1 MIGLTIIYI
10 RYIFTTG
17 ANNKVV
23 YMAKDLVKI
32 RLEVSPLVPER
43 GTARKVVDELV
54 ELMGRTGKSVQ
65 VMMTADCSALSADEM
80 QYFGAEYFG
89 KVPSYSRFISALRRA
104 DPAAELELR
113 EVEAQVLEGFYEGQ
127 MRDILET
134 PTEEFD
140 GFEGKRFNWA
150 EKLAKLQGRKLDRID
165 KRRDNDG
172 VEKGVDLTLK
182 IIEALS
188 NSQLEKVKKVMDAE
202 WSVVDS
208 EGDNKDGK

>member
-1 MIGLTIIYI
+1 
-10 RYIFTTG
+10 
-17 ANNKVV
+17 
-23 YMAKDLVKI
+23 MAKDLVKI
-32 RLEVSPLVPER
+32 RLEISPLLPDK
-43 GTARKVVDELV
+43 GTASRVVDTLIDM
-54 ELMGRTGKSVQ
+54 MGKYGKSVQ
-65 VMMTADCSALSADEM
+65 VMMNADCSALSADDM
-80 QYFGAEYFG
+80 QYFGREYFG

-113 EVEAQVLEGFYEGQ
+113 EVEAQVLEGFYEGR

-165 KRRDNDG
+165 KKRGEDG

>member
-1 MIGLTIIYI
+1 MYI
-10 RYIFTTG
+10 DYIFTTG
-17 ANNKVV
+17 ANNKVG
-23 YMAKDLVKI
+23 YMAKDLVKV
-32 RLEVSPLVPER
+32 RLEISPLLPER
-43 GTARKVVDELV
+43 GTARRVVEELIDM
-54 ELMGRTGKSVQ
+54 MGRYGKSVQ
-65 VMMTADCSALSADEM
+65 TMMSADCSALNAEDM
-80 QYFGAEYFG
+80 QYFGVEYFG

-113 EVEAQVLEGFYEGQ
+113 EIEAQLLEGFYEGK

-134 PTEEFD
+134 PTDEFD

-165 KRRDNDG
+165 KRRDGDG

-202 WSVVDS
+202 WSIVED
-208 EGDNKDGK
+208 KDE

>member
-1 MIGLTIIYI
+1 MYI
-10 RYIFTTG
+10 DYIFTTG
-17 ANNKVV
+17 ANNKVG
-23 YMAKDLVKI
+23 YMAKDLVKV
-32 RLEVSPLVPER
+32 RLEISPLLPDR
-43 GTARKVVDELV
+43 GTARRVVDELI
-54 ELMGRTGKSVQ
+54 ELMGRHGKSVQ
-65 VMMTADCSALSADEM
+65 TMMSADCSALNADDM

-113 EVEAQVLEGFYEGQ
+113 EIEAQVLEGFYEGK

-140 GFEGKRFNWA
+140 GYEGRRFNWA

-165 KRRDNDG
+165 KRRDGDG

-202 WSVVDS
+202 WSYI
-208 EGDNKDGK
+208 DGGSDDK

>member
-1 MIGLTIIYI
+1 
-10 RYIFTTG
+10 
-17 ANNKVV
+17 
-23 YMAKDLVKI
+23 MAKDLVKI
-32 RLEVSPLVPER
+32 RLEISPLLPDK
-43 GTARKVVDELV
+43 GTASRVVDTLIDM
-54 ELMGRTGKSVQ
+54 MGKYGKSVQ
-65 VMMTADCSALSADEM
+65 VMMTADCSALSADDM
-80 QYFGAEYFG
+80 QYFGREYFG

-113 EVEAQVLEGFYEGQ
+113 EVEAQVLEGFYEGR

-165 KRRDNDG
+165 KKRGEDG

-202 WSVVDS
+202 WSMVDS

>member
-1 MIGLTIIYI
+1 MYI
-10 RYIFTTG
+10 DYIFATG
-17 ANNKVV
+17 ANNKVG
-23 YMAKDLVKI
+23 YMAKDLVKV
-32 RLEVSPLVPER
+32 RLEISPLLPDR
-43 GTARKVVDELV
+43 GTARRVVDELI
-54 ELMGRTGKSVQ
+54 ELMGRHGKSVQ
-65 VMMTADCSALSADEM
+65 TMMSADCSALNAEDM

-113 EVEAQVLEGFYEGQ
+113 EIEAQVLEGFYEGK

-140 GFEGKRFNWA
+140 GYEGRRFNWA

-165 KRRDNDG
+165 KRRDGDG
-172 VEKGVDLTLK
+172 MEKGVDLTLK

-202 WSVVDS
+202 WSYI
-208 EGDNKDGK
+208 DGGSDDK

>member
-1 MIGLTIIYI
+1 MYI
-10 RYIFTTG
+10 DYIFATG
-17 ANNKVV
+17 ANNKVE
-23 YMAKDLVKI
+23 YMAKDLVKV
-32 RLEVSPLVPER
+32 RLEISPLLPDR
-43 GTARKVVDELV
+43 GTARRVVDELI
-54 ELMGRTGKSVQ
+54 ELMGRHGKSVQ
-65 VMMTADCSALSADEM
+65 TMMSADCSALNAEDM

-113 EVEAQVLEGFYEGQ
+113 EIEAQVLEGFYEGK

-134 PTEEFD
+134 PTDGFD
-140 GFEGKRFNWA
+140 GFESKRFSWA

-165 KRRDNDG
+165 KRRDGDG
-172 VEKGVDLTLK
+172 MEKGVDLTLK

-202 WSVVDS
+202 WSYI
-208 EGDNKDGK
+208 DGGSDDK

>member
-1 MIGLTIIYI
+1 
-10 RYIFTTG
+10 
-17 ANNKVV
+17 
-23 YMAKDLVKI
+23 MAKDLVKI
-32 RLEVSPLVPER
+32 RLEISPLLPDK
-43 GTARKVVDELV
+43 GTASRVVDTLIDM
-54 ELMGRTGKSVQ
+54 MGKYGKSVQ
-65 VMMTADCSALSADEM
+65 VMMTADCSALSADDM
-80 QYFGAEYFG
+80 QYFGREYFG

-104 DPAAELELR
+104 DPSAELELR
-113 EVEAQVLEGFYEGQ
+113 EVEAQVLEGFYEGR

-140 GFEGKRFNWA
+140 GYEGRRFNWA

-165 KRRDNDG
+165 KKRGEDG